1 MANPDK
7 ILTLATEAGK
17 TLLESGAET
26 YRVEDTICRICKSLH
41 MEEAESICLP
51 TGIFVTAIMDGK
63 SYTKIT
69 RITSR
74 STNLNKVDRINQLSR
89 DAASLNEEQFEAKLN
104 EILNEKTYSNTLD
117 LFFAG
122 FSAFGFVLLFGGT
135 PVDGIFAFLIG
146 LLVRFLDKTLSKL
159 KINAFFC
166 VAICAAVLTFL
177 SFLLANIGFNFSS
190 DAVIIGSIMLLV
202 PGLAITNAVR
212 DSIAGDL
219 ISGLA
224 RAAEALLI
232 AIAVAL
238 GNGAGMM
245 LWIWMGGMIG

>member
-7 ILTLATEAGK
+7 ILTLATQTGK
-17 TLLESGAET
+17 SLLESGAET

-51 TGIFVTAIMDGK
+51 TGIYVTAMMNGK
-63 SYTKIT
+63 SYTKIV

-74 STNLNKVDRINQLSR
+74 STNLHKVDRLNQLSR
-89 DAASLNEEQFEAKLN
+89 DASQLDEQQFEQKLN
-104 EILNEKTYSNTLD
+104 EIINETPYSSKTD
-117 LFFAG
+117 LLFAG
-122 FSAFGFVLLFGGT
+122 ISAFGFVLVFGG
-135 PVDGIFAFLIG
+135 VLSDALLAFFIGI
-146 LLVRFLDKTLSKL
+146 LVRILEKSLGRLQMNS
-159 KINAFFC
+159 FFS
-166 VAICAAVLTFL
+166 VAISSAVLTIL
-177 SFLLANIGFNFSS
+177 ALLASLMNLTISTDS
-190 DAVIIGSIMLLV
+190 VIIGTIMLLV

-224 RAAEALLI
+224 RGAEALLI
-232 AIAVAL
+232 AVAVAL

-245 LWIWMGGMIG
+245 IWIWMGGIIG